1 MTAYVYVIYWCTD
14 IVVGIAATVDAAKQ
28 YCVKHN
34 EGPITNPEWNYGPP
48 ASIQVNILH
57 VHCSWEHMVPKYV
70 SKADTQHCTAQQI

>member
-34 EGPITNPEWNYGPP
+34 EGPITNPEWNYEYETWYGGLYR
-48 ASIQVNILH
+48 IEQMEV
-57 VHCSWEHMVPKYV
+57 M
-70 SKADTQHCTAQQI
+70 Q